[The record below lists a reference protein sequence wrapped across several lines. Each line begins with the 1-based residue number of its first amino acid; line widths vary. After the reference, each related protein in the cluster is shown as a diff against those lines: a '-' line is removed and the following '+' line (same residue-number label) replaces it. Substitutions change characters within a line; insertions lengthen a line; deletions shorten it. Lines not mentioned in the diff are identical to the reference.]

1 MTNDEN
7 PIDDNIYGNSIQ
19 MIPREKKIT
28 ECSETS
34 SNYDSIDSGVD
45 DNVFDQIELSPSPG
59 IPPNYMNNDDTIDEP
74 SRTKVSWHFIQN
86 FQVLKASASIDY
98 ALYVIPLT
106 NSLMPGC
113 MGGGMGCVQPAL
125 YC

>member
-98 ALYVIPLT
+98 AL
-106 NSLMPGC
+106 
-113 MGGGMGCVQPAL
+113 
-125 YC
+125 

>member
-1 MTNDEN
+1 MANDEN

-45 DNVFDQIELSPSPG
+45 DNVFDQIELSPCG
-59 IPPNYMNNDDTIDEP
+59 IPNYMNNDDTIEEP
-74 SRTKVSWHFIQN
+74 SRTKVSIFFLNCKFETLGPQFN
-86 FQVLKASASIDY
+86 SSNSVVLK
-98 ALYVIPLT
+98 LF
-106 NSLMPGC
+106 C
-113 MGGGMGCVQPAL
+113 
-125 YC
+125 

>member
-1 MTNDEN
+1 MANDET

-45 DNVFDQIELSPSPG
+45 DNVFDQIELSPCG
-59 IPPNYMNNDDTIDEP
+59 IPNYMNNDDTIEEP
-74 SRTKVSWHFIQN
+74 SRTKVSIFFFFKFSSSKRIM
-86 FQVLKASASIDY
+86 Y
-98 ALYVIPLT
+98 AL
-106 NSLMPGC
+106 
-113 MGGGMGCVQPAL
+113 
-125 YC
+125 